1 MITEI
6 DARRFGKL
14 TGSIPQIDSLFQL
27 CLLRRPLWM
36 TLDRQRL
43 GVVEL
48 QDAVQWR
55 ATVFDRDTGGLY
67 VPEHY
72 KDIWGT
78 QNDATERLIEMLLAE
93 PGPACGC
100 ALCISELEW
109 RWELARRNFLRP
121 YEHRTTTVQP
131 AKL

>member
-14 TGSIPQIDSLFQL
+14 TARFHKLTPCSSPA
-27 CLLRRPLWM
+27 PLDGRYWM

-43 GVVEL
+43 GVIEL

-55 ATVFDRDTGGLY
+55 ATVFDRDTRGLY

-72 KDIWGT
+72 KDIWGSESE
-78 QNDATERLIEMLLAE
+78 AVERLVEMLLAE
-93 PGPACGC
+93 PDRPAD
-100 ALCISELEW
+100 ALCVS
-109 RWELARRNFLRP
+109 RNWSGAGNKRDEI
-121 YEHRTTTVQP
+121 YEQQ
-131 AKL
+131 

>member
-1 MITEI
+1 MITEM

-14 TGSIPQIDSLFQL
+14 TGRFHKMTACSNLASAGG
-27 CLLRRPLWM
+27 RYWM
-36 TLDRQRL
+36 TLDRKRL
-43 GVVEL
+43 GVIEL

-72 KDIWGT
+72 KDIWGSESE
-78 QNDATERLIEMLLAE
+78 AVERLVETLLAE

-100 ALCISELEW
+100 ALCTSELEW
-109 RWELARRNFLRP
+109 RWE
-121 YEHRTTTVQP
+121 RTRQNS
-131 AKL
+131 

>member
-14 TGSIPQIDSLFQL
+14 TARFGKLTACSNLASLDGHY
-27 CLLRRPLWM
+27 WM

-43 GVVEL
+43 GVIEL

-78 QNDATERLIEMLLAE
+78 QNDATERLVEMLLAE

-109 RWELARRNFLRP
+109 RWAQTRRNL
-121 YEHRTTTVQP
+121 
-131 AKL
+131 